1 MRAIP
6 RKRKKQSRTEKGLG
20 SLKFQG
26 KGWYL
31 TLKLNGKVYN
41 HATGK
46 TDLEEAKQERDR
58 FIRSLKQ
65 AEIEAA
71 VAYGTDADSRK
82 YPSPQLPKPEP
93 GVPTTWHSARSLSK
107 NCQDV
112 RPAGTLSQM

>member
-1 MRAIP
+1 MPAMA

-71 VAYGTDADSRK
+71 VANGRTPIAGSTRK
-82 YPSPQLPKPEP
+82 KWLP
-93 GVPTTWHSARSLSK
+93 
-107 NCQDV
+107 
-112 RPAGTLSQM
+112 